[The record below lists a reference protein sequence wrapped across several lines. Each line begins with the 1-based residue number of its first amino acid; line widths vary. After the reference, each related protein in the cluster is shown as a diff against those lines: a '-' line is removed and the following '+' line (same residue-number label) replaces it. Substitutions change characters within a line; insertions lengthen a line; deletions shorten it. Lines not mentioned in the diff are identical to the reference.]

1 MLDVLKIHSKSYIR
15 DIPYGNWQEH
25 EGPTISYDSS
35 VGGRDGRRPLPKSM
49 MKRFLSLVAGFG
61 FTLLLLPMTASET

>member
-1 MLDVLKIHSKSYIR
+1 MFLKFIQNLIYEIYHTETDRNMKN
-15 DIPYGNWQEH
+15 PNFL
-25 EGPTISYDSS
+25 
-35 VGGRDGRRPLPKSM
+35 VGGRDGRRLLPKSM